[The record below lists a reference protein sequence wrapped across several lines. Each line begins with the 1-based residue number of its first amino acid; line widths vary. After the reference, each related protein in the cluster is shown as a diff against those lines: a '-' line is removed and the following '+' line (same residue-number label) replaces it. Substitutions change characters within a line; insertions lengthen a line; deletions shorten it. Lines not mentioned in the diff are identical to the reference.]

1 MATWQRIGVALFWT
15 LGLMVGG
22 MVYQRVFKAALYP
35 LIDPNGTFS
44 TPAVWLEQLVP
55 VLFVILGMGIWVW
68 VIAGAVQDER
78 GVDRRRV
85 RR

>member
-1 MATWQRIGVALFWT
+1 
-15 LGLMVGG
+15 
-22 MVYQRVFKAALYP
+22 

-55 VLFVILGMGIWVW
+55 VLFVILGMGVWLW